1 MSVEARPAAL
11 RVVIVGAGGQGKIV
25 ADILR
30 ACAPLGAMRAVGFVD
45 DGPWPNGATVMG
57 LPVLGSVDA
66 LPGIDHDGVVV
77 AIGDNAVR
85 AAVSLALDARGERV
99 VTVQHPSA
107 SVSTDVELGPGCMIS
122 AGAVIT
128 PCVRIGRGVLVN
140 TNASIDHDSVVG
152 DFAHIGPGAVS
163 GGRVAIGARALVGLG
178 ASVMSGCRVGDDAV
192 VGAGAVVTRDVA
204 DASVVVGVPARPIR
218 RQG

>member
-1 MSVEARPAAL
+1 MSVHVRSGAL
-11 RVVIVGAGGQGKIV
+11 RIVIVGAGGQGKIV

-30 ACAPLGAMRAVGFVD
+30 AAEPLGGMHGVGFVD
-45 DGPWPNGATVMG
+45 DGLWPDGARVMH
-57 LPVLGSVDA
+57 LPVLGGVDA
-66 LPGIDHDGVVV
+66 LPHIEHDAVVV

-85 AAVSLALDARGERV
+85 AAVSLALEARGERI

-107 SVSTDVELGPGCMIS
+107 SVSAEVELGPGCMVS

-140 TNASIDHDSVVG
+140 TNASIDHDSLVG

-163 GGRVAIGARALVGLG
+163 GGRVTIGARALVGLG

-192 VGAGAVVTRDVA
+192 VGAGAVVTRDVP
-204 DASVVVGVPARPIR
+204 DAVVVVGVPARVVR
-218 RQG
+218 AVR

>member
-1 MSVEARPAAL
+1 MSVEAHPAAL

-30 ACAPLGAMRAVGFVD
+30 PSALLGAMRAVGFVD
-45 DGPWPNGATVMG
+45 DGPWPNGATVMD

-66 LPGIDHDGVVV
+66 LPGIEHDAVVV
-77 AIGDNAVR
+77 AIGDNRVR
-85 AAVSLALDARGERV
+85 QTLSLALEAQGERIV
-99 VTVQHPSA
+99 RVQHPSA
-107 SVSTDVELGPGCMIS
+107 RVSADVEIGPGCMIS

-128 PCVRIGRGVLVN
+128 PCVRVGRGVLIN

-152 DFAHIGPGAVS
+152 DFAHIGPGAVC

-192 VGAGAVVTRDVA
+192 VGAGALVTRDVA
-204 DASVVVGVPARPIR
+204 DGSVVVGVPARPIR
-218 RQG
+218 RRG